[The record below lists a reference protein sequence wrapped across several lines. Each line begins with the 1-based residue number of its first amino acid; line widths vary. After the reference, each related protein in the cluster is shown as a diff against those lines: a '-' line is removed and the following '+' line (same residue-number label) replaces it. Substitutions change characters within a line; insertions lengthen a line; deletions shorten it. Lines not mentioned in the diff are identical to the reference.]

1 MGIFDGCLLACDI
14 DGTLIESGYINPQN
28 IEKIKYFIDE
38 GGAFSLC
45 TGRSMGAISDALGS
59 LPPISPCVVLNGG
72 MIYDYTKGE
81 TLFDV
86 KIPKE
91 DYRITEIV
99 KNCGEDVGIEVH
111 AREKVFTIV
120 KNYYTDLHQE
130 YEKFEAPLVDFSFAS
145 QYDWNK
151 VLFTFHN
158 DEQREIVVELLKTEK
173 TNSKFIKTCA
183 IIDGK
188 PNSYYEQIPL
198 GVSKATAIDR
208 LCEILNIKKGR
219 VFAIGD
225 YYNDLE
231 MIKKADI
238 SAAPVTSPDD
248 LKAFADYITVSC
260 KDGAVADFIN
270 YLTNKYK

>member
-28 IEKIKYFIDE
+28 IEQIKFFIDE

-45 TGRSMGAISDALGS
+45 TGRSMGAISDALS
-59 LPPISPCVVLNGG
+59 KLPAISPCVVLNGG
-72 MIYDYTKGE
+72 MIYDYTNSK

-86 KIPKE
+86 KISKE
-91 DYRITEIV
+91 DYRIAQIV
-99 KNCGEDVGIEVH
+99 KNCGEDVGIEIH
-111 AREKVFTIV
+111 ARENVFTLV

-130 YEKFEAPLVDFSFAS
+130 YEKFEAPLVDFDFAAK
-145 QYDWNK
+145 YEWNK
-151 VLFTFHN
+151 VLFTF
-158 DEQREIVVELLKTEK
+158 DSQEQREKIVQLLSVEK

-183 IIDGK
+183 VIDGM
-188 PNSYYEQIPL
+188 PNNYYEQIPL
-198 GVSKATAIDR
+198 GVSKATAIEK
-208 LCEILNIKKGR
+208 LCEFLNIKKGR

-231 MIKKADI
+231 MINKADI
-238 SAAPVTSPDD
+238 SAVPVTSPDD
-248 LKAFADYITVSC
+248 LKVNADYITVSC

-270 YLTNKYK
+270 FLTKKYK